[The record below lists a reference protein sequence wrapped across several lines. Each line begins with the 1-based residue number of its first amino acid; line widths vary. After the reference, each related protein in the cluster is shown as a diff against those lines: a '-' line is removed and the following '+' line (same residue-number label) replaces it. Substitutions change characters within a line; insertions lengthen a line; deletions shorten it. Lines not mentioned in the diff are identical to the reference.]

1 MFSDH
6 ASFSIEVKYMDE
18 YERRRRRHK
27 DDPEDIAMIFDTLS
41 TKIPEMIRG
50 ILGSLFSPEAAS
62 NMGKAVAE
70 FRKTLVEGG
79 IPEDE
84 AMEMT
89 RQYLATLTR
98 WTDMVKGAR
107 IGSFDHRDEE

>member
-1 MFSDH
+1 
-6 ASFSIEVKYMDE
+6 MDE
-18 YERRRRRHK
+18 YERRSRRHK
-27 DDPEDIAMIFDTLS
+27 EDPEDIAMIFDTLS

-50 ILGSLFSPEAAS
+50 ILGSLFSPEAAA

-107 IGSFDHRDEE
+107 IGSFNHRDEE

>member
-1 MFSDH
+1 
-6 ASFSIEVKYMDE
+6 MDE
-18 YERRRRRHK
+18 YERRRRHK
-27 DDPEDIAMIFDTLS
+27 EDPEDIAMIFDTLS

-50 ILGSLFSPEAAS
+50 ILGSLFSPEAAA

-107 IGSFDHRDEE
+107 IGSFNHRDEE